1 MLDAHVGVAAELD
14 VGAAAGHVGGDGDRA
29 RHAGLGDDVGLL
41 LVEAGVQHREELD
54 GLPVARRRVERLEAV
69 RVGEVDQLV
78 ALLDQQLGEML
89 GLLDR
94 GGADQ
99 DRLALRVRRLDLAR

>member
-1 MLDAHVGVAAELD
+1 MSAELLRDAHVGVAAELD
-14 VGAAAGHVGGDGDRA
+14 VGAAAGHVGGDGDGA

-41 LVEAGVQHREELD
+41 LVVAGVQHLE
-54 GLPVARRRVERLEAV
+54 VLEA
-69 RVGEVDQLV
+69 
-78 ALLDQQLGEML
+78 LLAQALGELL

-99 DRLALRVRRLDLAR
+99 DRLALARVASRISSTIALYFSSTVR